1 MHTWI
6 IGSGGLLGS
15 ALLGEFPEAFQGEKI
30 DWANPR
36 QSVSDLEKNLRKFCA
51 VAENDPQPWLIIW
64 AAGHATVSSDQEIC
78 RTELSVFS
86 DFIAY
91 LQDNLPTGQGTFFL
105 TSSAGGVYAGSTGAP
120 FSAESIPAPISDYGT
135 LKLAQESV
143 AQNLTGLRVV
153 IGRLSNLYGAGQDLN
168 KLQGLVSRLV
178 KAGLEKEAVNIFVP
192 LDTIRDFIYVQDA
205 AATIASV
212 VRDPQS
218 PDLVVIASGEPRSLG
233 TVIAQVQDVLRVK
246 IPIAYGA
253 HDSGSSQASDLRMI
267 PTVPNPQSTPFPV
280 GVKAVITDL
289 LDRLQNQ

>member
-15 ALLGEFPEAFQGEKI
+15 ALLHEFPGAFRGERI
-30 DWANPR
+30 NWDDPG
-36 QSVSDLEKNLRKFCA
+36 QSVSDLKHNLKEYRT
-51 VAENDPQPWLIIW
+51 VVENDPQPWLIIW
-64 AAGHATVSSDQEIC
+64 AAGHATVSSDQKIC
-78 RTELSVFS
+78 QTELSVFS

-91 LQDNLPTGQGTFFL
+91 FQDNLPVGPGTFFL
-105 TSSAGGVYAGSTGAP
+105 TSSAGGIYAGSTGAP
-120 FSAESIPAPISDYGT
+120 FSADSAPAPISDYGT
-135 LKLAQESV
+135 LKLMQESI
-143 AQNLTGLRVV
+143 AQNLTGVRVV
-153 IGRLSNLYGAGQDLN
+153 ISRLSNLYGAGQDLN

-178 KAGLEKEAVNIFVP
+178 KAGLEKETVNIFVP

-212 VRDPQS
+212 VRDPES
-218 PDLVVIASGEPRSLG
+218 PDLVLIASGEPRSLG

-253 HDSGSSQASDLRMI
+253 HDSGSSQAPDLRMI

>member
-15 ALLGEFPEAFQGEKI
+15 ALLHEFPDAFRGEKI
-30 DWANPR
+30 NWDDPR
-36 QSVSDLEKNLRKFCA
+36 QSVSDLIHNLQNFRSL
-51 VAENDPQPWLIIW
+51 VENDPQPWLIIW

-78 RTELSVFS
+78 QTELSVFS
-86 DFIAY
+86 DFITY

-120 FSAESIPAPISDYGT
+120 FSVDSVPASISDYGT

-143 AQNLTGLRVV
+143 AQQLRGVRVV
-153 IGRLSNLYGAGQDLN
+153 VGRLSNLYGAGQDLN

-178 KAGLEKEAVNIFVP
+178 KAGLEKETVNIFVP

-205 AATIASV
+205 AATIASLA
-212 VRDPQS
+212 RDPQL